1 MPNDTAPPVI
11 VTGLVLQF
19 TSADLAQKALAHAAK
34 LRDRAASLMATTSG
48 NVRALRRPA
57 SSDDDGETIEQQ
69 AVRLAADA
77 HRLET
82 VAASLVPD
90 VLYRITLSEF
100 DSLFEPLS
108 ALSWYR
114 NPE

>member
-19 TSADLAQKALAHAAK
+19 TSADLAQKALAHAAE

-57 SSDDDGETIEQQ
+57 SSDDGETIEQQ
-69 AVRLAADA
+69 AARLAVDA